1 MRWLIFPSL
10 PYVARCRHDILA
22 WYYGQHWIGS
32 APQHMVDIY
41 VLQLSTFLHPWPRLA
56 VLQTSLQVIP
66 AWSQLGFPSPPK
78 NVEDVDCASLSVAAN
93 HCGIDVER
101 GLDMAGYGRMPKG
114 WA

>member
-1 MRWLIFPSL
+1 MVLWAALDWK
-10 PYVARCRHDILA
+10 C
-22 WYYGQHWIGS
+22 S
-32 APQHMVDIY
+32 AAHGGYLRATVIY
-41 VLQLSTFLHPWPRLA
+41 ILHPWPRLA

-93 HCGIDVER
+93 HRGIDLER

>member
-1 MRWLIFPSL
+1 MRWLIFLSL

-56 VLQTSLQVIP
+56 
-66 AWSQLGFPSPPK
+66 PK

-93 HCGIDVER
+93 HRGIDLER